1 MAEDNYMFQ
10 RNIEAERLRRQ
21 GRLAETITGPL
32 LEKIGIRSG
41 MSCLDIG
48 CGPGEAM
55 RLIAADA
62 DEVVCLASP
71 RQFGSVGTFYG
82 SFAQVMDD
90 DVMGLL
96 RELRGEGA

>member
-1 MAEDNYMFQ
+1 MAEDNYIFQ

-21 GRLAETITGPL
+21 GRLAENITRPL

-55 RLIAADA
+55 RLIGEMVGETGTVIGVDIDGTVGRSADRPS
-62 DEVVCLASP
+62 ERRNP
-71 RQFGSVGTFYG
+71 
-82 SFAQVMDD
+82 M
-90 DVMGLL
+90 
-96 RELRGEGA
+96 